1 MTQST
6 ILSPRP
12 HLGTEPRAHEST
24 APGRSLS
31 LSLLPSLLSS
41 HPLLRFAFLSP
52 PRVRPTE
59 TYSSWRTKQRPP
71 PSPSEDRSTDYPFP
85 RKPGAS
91 QSLAHHPAKGLRNLG
106 KKVKMLKMK
115 EMQEILVPTASPG
128 PRSHSFRS
136 NPKKTKKSASYWGLA
151 RGPRRAGAVR
161 RNPSNRVR
169 RALPSRQ
176 KPLLSFQHT
185 DGDDD
190 DSDNKSCLSSSYQTA
205 ILP

>member
-136 NPKKTKKSASYWGLA
+136 NPKKSASYWGLA
-151 RGPRRAGAVR
+151 RGPSASRSSQEESIKSRAKGPSFKTKAFALFSAHRRR
-161 RNPSNRVR
+161 RR
-169 RALPSRQ
+169 RQ
-176 KPLLSFQHT
+176 
-185 DGDDD
+185 
-190 DSDNKSCLSSSYQTA
+190 
-205 ILP
+205 